1 MASAE
6 FTARV
11 AEWQSFYAVL
21 AGGSATFAGLLF
33 VSLSVNPGILAKEHE
48 AALRL
53 ARHTFGCFIYL
64 VLIALVVMI
73 PRQVPFGLGLP
84 LFGMGLG
91 ALIQTIRASRESGR
105 DPSALRLVRERSL
118 YRLSMATYAI
128 LMVVA
133 VALLLGK
140 VLALYALVS
149 LMIWQLAWA
158 SRLAWDL
165 LLFRE

>member
-1 MASAE
+1 VDGAE
-6 FTARV
+6 FSSRV

-21 AGGSATFAGLLF
+21 AGASATFAGLLF
-33 VSLSVNPGILAKEHE
+33 VSLSVNTAILSTGNE

-73 PRQVPFGLGLP
+73 PRQVPLGIGIP

-91 ALIQTIRASRESGR
+91 AMVQTIRSARVSSPGSGVR
-105 DPSALRLVRERSL
+105 RLMRERSL
-118 YRLSMATYAI
+118 YRLSLVTYAMMM
-128 LMVVA
+128 LVA
-133 VALLLGK
+133 AALSLG
-140 VLALYALVS
+140 LGFALYGLVTV
-149 LMIWQLAWA
+149 MIWQFAWA